1 MEELKNELQ
10 QVPGPEIS
18 GPKLY
23 FGDTWQR
30 ALRLWL
36 HVDMHNYFLE
46 RSCSY
51 QALTESAEP
60 QSMQL
65 EDNAS
70 VVFLFGLLLSLFPG
84 LAPLWFRN
92 PLFTSFHL
100 SSTQDALSPMGI
112 VFSLYN
118 TEKKKS

>member
-1 MEELKNELQ
+1 MPLPNRAWKRVVTQKYIYLNYLMEELKNELH

-36 HVDMHNYFLE
+36 YVDMHTYFLE

-70 VVFLFGLLLSLFPG
+70 VVFLFGLLLCLFPG
-84 LAPLWFRN
+84 LAPL
-92 PLFTSFHL
+92 
-100 SSTQDALSPMGI
+100 
-112 VFSLYN
+112 
-118 TEKKKS
+118 